1 MTHKEFEQA
10 INNKLTEIYRLFSAK
25 NDQYATND
33 PLANFTRGA
42 MLIGVGVVNPAT
54 QFEALKCYVLKHIA
68 HVYNNRLNGEKVD
81 ESIMD
86 IAVYFIIAS
95 VMADM
100 QKAREKND

>member
-1 MTHKEFEQA
+1 MNNVEFKQA
-10 INNKLTEIYRLFSAK
+10 INNKLTEIQKLFSAK
-25 NDQYATND
+25 HDQYATCD

-42 MLIGVGVVNPAT
+42 MLMGVGPINPTT

-68 HVYNNRLNGEKVD
+68 HVYNNRLGGDKVD

-100 QKAREKND
+100 QKAGEKNE